1 MEDSFRKKKSVG
13 TDKNPPYLKNQI
25 LEYELIEQINGNF
38 STTPS
43 NIDGFVISEMLYKQ
57 KSHLN

>member
-1 MEDSFRKKKSVG
+1 MKKTDCGTLNGGFISQESVG
-13 TDKNPPYLKNQI
+13 TDTNPPYLKNQN

-43 NIDGFVISEMLYKQ
+43 NIENAL
-57 KSHLN
+57 